1 MVCVVFIQVW
11 SIVRRFDEP
20 QKYKPFV
27 QSCVMHG
34 DVRPGNV
41 REVYVI
47 SGLPAST
54 STEVLEIL
62 DDEQHILSYKVLG
75 GDHRLSVRYFAL
87 NLGANFSLG

>member
-1 MVCVVFIQVW
+1 MVCVGIQVW

-27 QSCVMHG
+27 QRCVMHGDG

-54 STEVLEIL
+54 STEILEIL

-75 GDHRLSVRYFAL
+75 GDHRLSVRYP
-87 NLGANFSLG
+87 